1 MVVRNIEVLNGTNDV
16 RIEDFIKT
24 VRLARTRTNYPL
36 LLLKIIMAEMII
48 NVAKQAKRYRQMKSY
63 DDLYEALRIQLAIP
77 TRVGSI
83 RARVQNILQGATEG
97 VQSYNGCTR
106 KALIEIAYA
115 VQAKHPNPTARNLD
129 PHEE

>member
-63 DDLYEALRIQLAIP
+63 DDLYEALRSQLAIP

-83 RARVQNILQGATEG
+83 RARVQNILQGATDG
-97 VQSYNGCTR
+97 IQSYNGCTR

>member
-48 NVAKQAKRYRQMKSY
+48 NVAKQAKRYRQMKNY
-63 DDLYEALRIQLAIP
+63 DELYEALRSQLAIP

-83 RARVQNILQGATEG
+83 RARVQNILQGATED